1 MNGLENLSVSE
12 IAKHLS
18 DEKDVNKRR
27 SILKSVYNKSI
38 DYIEN
43 HARWGEVLDTE
54 NHENLNIG
62 DRIKYKSLYFREEV
76 GYVAGFFQP
85 KSLNGSVKP
94 AVIPENE
101 VEYSIPLQNS
111 IEKYNK

>member
-1 MNGLENLSVSE
+1 MNRLENLSISE
-12 IAKHLS
+12 IARQLS
-18 DEKDVNKRR
+18 EEKDVSKRKD
-27 SILKSVYNKSI
+27 ILKSVSNKSI

-54 NHENLNIG
+54 NYEELNIG
-62 DRIKYKSLYFREEV
+62 DKVKYKSLYFREEV